1 MRQKVDQE
9 LVPELEAIAAAAAD
23 RLRAQTDGDPQ
34 REAQLQ
40 RSVAERAGVA
50 IGAGLSL
57 GTIADAERIGQSRV
71 REELGRDVLRA
82 VERAAG
88 RKREADHAYERA
100 VVRAGRLG
108 VAHRDVAAAAQV
120 AHGTVRA
127 ILARTQTPSGTGA
140 VATTTTAVIEA
151 DAEQRSA
158 DASSLSDVAAGQTH
172 GAASG
177 A

>member
-1 MRQKVDQE
+1 LRQKVDHE
-9 LVPELEAIAAAAAD
+9 LVPELEAIATAAAE

-40 RSVAERAGVA
+40 RSVAETASVA

-108 VAHRDVAAAAQV
+108 LAHRDVASAAQV

-140 VATTTTAVIEA
+140 AATTTAAVIEA

-158 DASSLSDVAAGQTH
+158 DASSLSEVAAGQTQ